1 MDEEKR
7 DTGTDTAATAAMDGR
22 GKAER
27 TKSEVDGVLKK
38 CLEENKGDSA
48 KCKSVIEAF
57 KSSSSSSSSAESTRK
72 PITPLRLRSGSLT
85 DV

>member
-7 DTGTDTAATAAMDGR
+7 ESTEKIKNDDFNEEAI
-22 GKAER
+22 
-27 TKSEVDGVLKK
+27 LKK
-38 CLEENKGDSA
+38 CLEENKGDSTN
-48 KCKSVIEAF
+48 CKSKVEAF
-57 KSSSSSSSSAESTRK
+57 KSSSSPKK